1 MNSVLT
7 KLWLWFWHLVPAN
20 PILVRVVYGASR
32 RSKHL
37 WLRAGYLGVLF
48 TIVVFSLIASTG
60 GSRGSLAELA
70 KGASQTFKWASLTQL
85 ALICFLAPA
94 FTAGA
99 ITQERDA
106 QTFNILVSTPI
117 TNAQIVFGSLLSRL
131 FFVIMLLVS
140 GLPIFLMTMIYGGV
154 TTAQILESFALSAST
169 AILTGSI
176 AIFIAMARFGTRRTI
191 FSFYLVIA
199 LYLLIIYLLG
209 ITWQGSWITEAKAD
223 LSGRKMSWLTPF
235 HPFLSLQV
243 ALAQIRAPLPSD
255 LTGYSAISR
264 WALSDPSTAYV
275 TWTLTVS
282 FVLTWIS
289 VFFVRRG
296 AKIGEPTILSKLF
309 GLDKRAEK
317 RERTR
322 KPRHVWNNPIAWRE
336 AKTKAAGGGMLRW
349 FVLVGGIA
357 VAISLMIMYSGGG
370 TAPQQSAGFRQGLAA
385 VIGVQFALAM
395 LIATNTAAIS
405 MTKEK
410 EARTFELLLP
420 TLLTSKYILR
430 GKLRGLVNYCLPMIA
445 GPTLILLMVG
455 LHGLIVRG
463 AQSEV
468 WIEASIEL
476 AALMIAYTGF
486 ACVIGL
492 RISLKSRTSVSAV
505 MSSVA
510 TVILVMGLVS
520 AIDQAFVQAA
530 GNEFG
535 AFFSPFSP
543 LTAIRYLVDP
553 VSLFDTP
560 KDFARSA
567 GTARLAALIGS
578 ILATA
583 LYALIV
589 YNIYKTLVR
598 EFDMTVRKQSS
609 M

>member
-1 MNSVLT
+1 MNSVLAR
-7 KLWLWFWHLVPAN
+7 LWLWFWHLVPAN
-20 PILVRVVYGASR
+20 PIMVRVVYGASR
-32 RSKHL
+32 RQRHL

-48 TIVVFSLIASTG
+48 MIVAFSLFAATG
-60 GSRGSLAELA
+60 GSQGSLAELA

-106 QTFNILVSTPI
+106 QTYNILVSTPLS
-117 TNAQIVFGSLLSRL
+117 NAQIVFGSLLSRL
-131 FFVIMLLVS
+131 FFVIMLLVA

-154 TTAQILESFALSAST
+154 TTAQIFESFALSAST
-169 AILTGSI
+169 AVLTGSI
-176 AIFIAMARFGTRRTI
+176 AIFIAMARVGTRRTI

-199 LYLLIIYLLG
+199 LYLLVVYLLG
-209 ITWQGSWITEAKAD
+209 TAWQGSWVTEAKAN
-223 LSGRKMSWLTPF
+223 LAGRKMSWLTPL
-235 HPFLSLQV
+235 HPFLALEV
-243 ALAQIRAPLPSD
+243 ALAQVRAPAAGD
-255 LTGYSAISR
+255 LIGYGAILR
-264 WALSDPSTAYV
+264 WALSDPAGAYV
-275 TWTLTVS
+275 AWTLALS
-282 FVLTWIS
+282 FLLTWAS
-289 VFFVRRG
+289 VIFVRRG
-296 AKIGEPTILSKLF
+296 AKVGEPTIWSKILRTEA
-309 GLDKRAEK
+309 RAES

-322 KPRHVWNNPIAWRE
+322 KPRTVWNNPIAWRE
-336 AKTKAAGGGMLRW
+336 AKTKAAGGGWLRW
-349 FVLVGGIA
+349 VVLIGGVS
-357 VAISLMIMYSGGG
+357 VAGALLITYSDEKGI
-370 TAPQQSAGFRQGLAA
+370 PQQAPGFRQGLAA

-395 LIATNTAAIS
+395 LIATNTAATS

-445 GPTLILLMVG
+445 GPTLILLFVG
-455 LHGLIVRG
+455 LHGLIRRG
-463 AQSEV
+463 MRAEV
-468 WIEASIEL
+468 WIEASVEL

-492 RISLKSRTSVSAV
+492 RISLKSRTNVSAV
-505 MSSVA
+505 MSSVG
-510 TVILVMGLVS
+510 TVILIMGIAS
-520 AIDQAFVQAA
+520 AIDQAFVRAA

-560 KDFARSA
+560 KEFAAAA
-567 GTARLAALIGS
+567 GSARLAALIGS
-578 ILATA
+578 TCAAA

-598 EFDMTVRKQSS
+598 EFDMTVRKQSG